1 MTVPAPAS
9 LTPSA
14 LRGLAKRHG
23 ISPRKSLGQHFL
35 VDAAMARRIVEIAG
49 VRPGDRVVDVGAG
62 LGSLTVALAASG
74 AEVLAMEVD
83 RRLVPPLQEVAGGHP
98 RVRVVRA
105 DALRAGW
112 DELLGDDRWAM
123 VANLPYNVAT
133 PLVMRVLEEEPR
145 IERMLVMVQRE
156 AGERLAAKPG
166 DEQYGA
172 VSLRLAYRAEARVV
186 RAIPRSVF
194 WPVPNVD
201 SVLVRIDRR
210 PPPVDADP
218 AVLFRVISVAFA
230 QRRKTMRNA
239 LVRLGLDPSAA
250 VAALEVAGVEPR
262 ARPEELDLAAFGR
275 VAGAAARE
283 GAGDPP
289 VGEGAGDPPA
299 GRGRG

>member
-1 MTVPAPAS
+1 VTVPAPAS

-14 LRGLAKRHG
+14 LRALAERHG
-23 ISPRKSLGQHFL
+23 ITPRKSLGQHFL
-35 VDAAMARRIVEIAG
+35 VDAAMARRIVEIAA
-49 VRPGDRVVDVGAG
+49 VRPGDRVVEVGAG
-62 LGSLTVALAASG
+62 LGSLTVVLAAAG

-83 RRLVPPLQEVAGGHP
+83 RRLVPPLEEVAGGHP
-98 RVRVVRA
+98 GVRIVRA
-105 DALRAGW
+105 DALQADW
-112 DELLGDDRWAM
+112 NALLGGERWAM

-156 AGERLAAKPG
+156 AGERLAATPG

-172 VSLRLAYRAEARVV
+172 VSVRLAYRAEARVV

-201 SVLVRIDRR
+201 SVLVRIDRI

-239 LVRLGLDPSAA
+239 LVRLGLDPSTAE
-250 VAALEVAGVEPR
+250 AALGDAGVEPR
-262 ARPEELDLAAFGR
+262 VRPEELDLAAFGR
-275 VAGAAARE
+275 VAGAVARAGTRDPGDRAAE
-283 GAGDPP
+283 
-289 VGEGAGDPPA
+289 
-299 GRGRG
+299 RGRG